1 MPAINDVVRAVV
13 SYNNPVGGIAQNTFT
28 FLLTS
33 VATALWSEVA
43 DDIEAYLLDAL
54 SDWFENVET
63 GIASQNINLLLRD
76 PVAGQW
82 DSVLERSWTDLVG
95 SGVGDTS
102 VSFSS
107 PKMILYPGSIRHW
120 GFKNL
125 MPPVETEVTN
135 GSLDAIAF
143 ADLVLTTA
151 KLGLPLTGTFISAS
165 HGVYSLA
172 DELFRGFTG
181 QGVASTALGS
191 RVTRKEGVGI

>member
-28 FLLTS
+28 FLLTT

-43 DDIEAYLLDAL
+43 DDIEAYLADAL
-54 SDWFENVET
+54 SDWFDNVES
-63 GIASQNINLLLRD
+63 GIASETINLLLRD
-76 PVAGQW
+76 PVAGEW
-82 DSVLERSWTDLVG
+82 NSVLERSFTDIVG
-95 SGVGDTS
+95 AGVGDTS

-125 MPPVETEVTN
+125 MPPVEAQVSN
-135 GSLDAIAF
+135 GSLTGTAL
-143 ADLVLTTA
+143 ADLVITTA
-151 KLGLPLTGTFISAS
+151 KLGSQLSGAFVSAN
-165 HGVYSLA
+165 HGVYSLTE
-172 DELFRGFTG
+172 ELFRGFTG